1 MWNLIFKKC
10 IPFTFIFILATVTT
24 IYAGGFEAG
33 NFNGEAVVNSAR
45 ITASNPAGLA
55 LLDHSEIIA
64 TGAIVKTNVEFKTD
78 SNNTV
83 SGSDGGDQGDTIGG
97 GGFSFA
103 HKINQKLGLG
113 LALTSPTGGSMDPD
127 DDWVGRYLLTEVDF
141 IVAALTGALGY
152 QVNDQLALGAGVS
165 VQYADFEQK
174 IAIATG
180 GADGVAEIDAD
191 DTALGFTL
199 GAMWMPMQG
208 TKIGIAYRSEVV
220 YELSGDLTTSTGLD
234 TSLNTEYPLPQRL
247 LMSISQ
253 KVGKATTLIV
263 DVGWTD
269 FSEFDFSQLN
279 LEEIGVVSTIPR
291 NWDDTYR
298 FGLAIQH
305 RLNDKWGINAGITYD
320 TSPMDDKDRLPDLP
334 IDRQIS
340 LSTGLSYVMNE
351 KMTLSLGYNYL
362 DSGDAKMDI
371 TGPTGTRL
379 SGEYDDN
386 QMHLMAFNIT
396 YRY

>member
-1 MWNLIFKKC
+1 M
-10 IPFTFIFILATVTT
+10 
-24 IYAGGFEAG
+24 
-33 NFNGEAVVNSAR
+33 
-45 ITASNPAGLA
+45 
-55 LLDHSEIIA
+55 
-64 TGAIVKTNVEFKTD
+64 
-78 SNNTV
+78 
-83 SGSDGGDQGDTIGG
+83 
-97 GGFSFA
+97 
-103 HKINQKLGLG
+103 
-113 LALTSPTGGSMDPD
+113 PT
-127 DDWVGRYLLTEVDF
+127 
-141 IVAALTGALGY
+141 
-152 QVNDQLALGAGVS
+152 
-165 VQYADFEQK
+165 
-174 IAIATG
+174 
-180 GADGVAEIDAD
+180 
-191 DTALGFTL
+191 
-199 GAMWMPMQG
+199 QG
-208 TKIGIAYRSEVV
+208 TKIGIAYRSEVE

-234 TSLNTEYPLPQRL
+234 TSLSTDYPLPQRL

-253 KVGKATTLIV
+253 KMGKATTLIV

-279 LEEIGVVSTIPR
+279 LEEVGVVSKIPR

-340 LSTGLSYVMNE
+340 LSTGLSYAMNE

-386 QMHLMAFNIT
+386 QMHLMAFNII